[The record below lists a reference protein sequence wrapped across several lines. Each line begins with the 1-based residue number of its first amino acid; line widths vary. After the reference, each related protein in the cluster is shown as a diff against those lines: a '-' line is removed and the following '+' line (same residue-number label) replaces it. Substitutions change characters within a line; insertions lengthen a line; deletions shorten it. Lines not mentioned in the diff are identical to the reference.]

1 MIVTVSPISRRTIRL
16 AMSLMNHHHT
26 DWMIL
31 WLSKQPAWTQA
42 KELSITTRRFGV
54 GSYGAALVDGEEDD
68 SGDDSQRHK
77 VKFLPS
83 HDRSASLWYR
93 GHYIR
98 LSRSRISDGFRMK
111 DILTMR

>member
-1 MIVTVSPISRRTIRL
+1 
-16 AMSLMNHHHT
+16 
-26 DWMIL
+26 MIL
-31 WLSKQPAWTQA
+31 WLSKQPAWRRS

-54 GSYGAALVDGEEDD
+54 GYGAALVDGEEDD
-68 SGDDSQRHK
+68 NNDGDSRNK

-98 LSRSRISDGFRMK
+98 LSRSRIPDGFRMK
-111 DILTMR
+111 DILTIRWASDPSMRFSHYQ